1 MSLPT
6 SSSSSI
12 ISTYHHATT
21 PEIEVEGS
29 LPSGHRSLLH
39 QFALSKGVSRYCGK
53 YDPDMMPQ
61 PSQQFK
67 SGIVVNCH
75 HQSVSQSVS
84 QSVTLPTSRRYCN
97 KYIPSSQRGAS
108 RCIIRHLHHKHKFMT
123 TLLLLVSIF
132 MSFNELYLSENYSL
146 PNCHSPFYLQKLYET
161 INGRQCKRSL
171 RLNLIS
177 PPPAS

>member
-21 PEIEVEGS
+21 PEIEVEDS

-84 QSVTLPTSRRYCN
+84 QSLYQRVEDIVINIFHPHNAVHPVALFVICTININLWQHCCCWSLFLCPLTNFIYRKIIHYRIVTLRFICKSC
-97 KYIPSSQRGAS
+97 
-108 RCIIRHLHHKHKFMT
+108 M
-123 TLLLLVSIF
+123 
-132 MSFNELYLSENYSL
+132 
-146 PNCHSPFYLQKLYET
+146 KL
-161 INGRQCKRSL
+161 
-171 RLNLIS
+171 
-177 PPPAS
+177 